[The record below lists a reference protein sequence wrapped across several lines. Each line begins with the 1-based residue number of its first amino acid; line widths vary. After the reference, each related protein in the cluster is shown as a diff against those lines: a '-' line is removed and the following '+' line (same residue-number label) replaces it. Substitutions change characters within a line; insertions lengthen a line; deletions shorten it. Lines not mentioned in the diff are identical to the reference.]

1 MPQFIS
7 PKAVIAATVASCVAV
22 AAVVGGMGYQ
32 AYDKVRVEAVAE
44 FARANVLAT
53 EEVDTL
59 DALLADAEAQIT
71 LARELFANSEGKTL
85 DNTARDALAASI
97 LAANTA
103 IKRAQTDANSVN
115 QLFLDADETFNEQ
128 LIWPENALTFALSL
142 SQQAYSLTEDIESE
156 LRNIE
161 EHSVAVQTAM
171 AAWQAEQDRL
181 AAEAAAKAAEEAAKA
196 AAEAAKAAEQR
207 MAKTP
212 TIPSGST
219 LTPTGG
225 ATAPSAPPPPPDAA
239 AQIAEA
245 RAETPGFSP
254 NSFMAG
260 FANSSFYDVDYV
272 PGLCRGYY
280 VCGRT
285 LVSNGVK
292 PIIQLDSDAAVM
304 DVYATDVGKYVLVH
318 EVAHVMQYWAYG
330 QSVSGMIAA
339 TEPLAS
345 ASGRLGTDAVEYM
358 ADCSTIPRIGYAIA
372 PTRFPYTSSCTTAQY
387 QAGLAIW

>member
-59 DALLADAEAQIT
+59 DALLTDAESQIT

-156 LRNIE
+156 LRNIA
-161 EHSVAVQTAM
+161 EHSVAVQIAM

-196 AAEAAKAAEQR
+196 AAEAAKAAEDR

-225 ATAPSAPPPPPDAA
+225 ATAPSAPAAPPSAVTQQHIAGVPSGFTPD
-239 AQIAEA
+239 
-245 RAETPGFSP
+245 
-254 NSFMAG
+254 SFMA
-260 FANSSFYDVDYV
+260 SFSRGVAYFVDYT
-272 PGLCRGYY
+272 PGLCDGVY

-285 LVSNGVK
+285 WVADGATPV
-292 PIIQLDSDAAVM
+292 IELDSNPDVM
-304 DVYATDVGKYVLVH
+304 AIYGTDIGKYVLVH
-318 EVAHVMQYWAYG
+318 EVAHVLQYYSYG
-330 QSVSGMIAA
+330 QTVEGMRNKTSTIA
-339 TEPLAS
+339 TK
-345 ASGRLGTDAVEYM
+345 SGRVGDDAIEYM
-358 ADCSTIPRIGYAIA
+358 ADCSTIVRLRYALS
-372 PTRFPYTSSCTTAQY
+372 PVKWPYTSGC
-387 QAGLAIW
+387 LAEEYDAARLIW